1 MNKMQLYTFLLLTV
15 MGTLVFSTK
24 VSAQV
29 QSGSP
34 KMMVYYRA
42 WRDKEMKG
50 VNTSLTDDGR
60 YSLWY

>member
-1 MNKMQLYTFLLLTV
+1 MNKMQLYMLLLLTV

-42 WRDKEMKG
+42 CEIKK
-50 VNTSLTDDGR
+50 
-60 YSLWY
+60 